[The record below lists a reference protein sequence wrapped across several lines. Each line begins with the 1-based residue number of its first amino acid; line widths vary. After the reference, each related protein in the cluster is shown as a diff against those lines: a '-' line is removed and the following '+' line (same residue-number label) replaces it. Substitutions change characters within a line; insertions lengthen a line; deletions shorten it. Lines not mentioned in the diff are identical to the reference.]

1 VEKLVSSVIET
12 FGRIDILVN
21 NAGGSFGDRF
31 RRLPLLDLTEED
43 FEGCFEENLLSHFL
57 VSKAVVPHMFQ
68 QGKGAIV
75 NISSWIGRE
84 GAPPASSLGFYPVSK
99 AAFTKLNVVM
109 ATEWAPTIRVN
120 AIAPGYIETPRVSA
134 IMRTLSH
141 DALIGGIA
149 MGRAGLPED
158 VAGAAVFLASDAAS
172 WITGACLDVTG
183 GAASAG
189 RVASSPAQ
197 SAALETV

>member
-1 VEKLVSSVIET
+1 
-12 FGRIDILVN
+12 
-21 NAGGSFGDRF
+21 
-31 RRLPLLDLTEED
+31 
-43 FEGCFEENLLSHFL
+43 
-57 VSKAVVPHMFQ
+57 
-68 QGKGAIV
+68 
-75 NISSWIGRE
+75 
-84 GAPPASSLGFYPVSK
+84 
-99 AAFTKLNVVM
+99 
-109 ATEWAPTIRVN
+109 
-120 AIAPGYIETPRVSA
+120 
-134 IMRTLSH
+134 MRTLSH